1 MTILQLHTPDIADW
15 AEVALAS
22 KKEYAGRW
30 DVQVCVRVVDSDYV
44 ASTKAKHPAWVKIE
58 YLLDKMHTTPD
69 GHIFWMTDADLCIT
83 NMGYP
88 PPTMPENSVLHMW
101 YDGKTLNSGSML
113 VRNSKETRDFFEKIW
128 SDRRKTYGCWEQ
140 CAIVSRRNE
149 LAGLTLDSS
158 TKWQPNV
165 YAHKWRVGDFTCH
178 LTACSNIPRYLMSQ
192 FMAKAKR

>member
-22 KKEYAGRW
+22 KEEYGKRW
-30 DVQVCVRVVDSDYV
+30 ALDV
-44 ASTKAKHPAWVKIE
+44 ASFEHDPIELDAHPAWYKVNMLIYFMQRVE
-58 YLLDKMHTTPD
+58 E
-69 GHIFWMTDADLCIT
+69 GHVLWMTDADLCIT

-113 VRNSKETRDFFEKIW
+113 VRNCQETRDFFEKIW
-128 SDRRKTYGCWEQ
+128 SDRHKPYACWEQ

-149 LAGLTLDSS
+149 LSGLTLDNSP
-158 TKWQPNV
+158 KWQPNV

-178 LTACSNIPRYLMSQ
+178 LTACSKIPRYLMSE
-192 FMAKAKR
+192 FMGKAKK